1 MILVLHQSH
10 YQHKLTRTYTYL
22 LYPWSV
28 WSVVSALNESVIC
41 YICAFP
47 CKTADHYFPLH
58 EIILYYFMRQSKKED
73 FIIYDYNIKEYA
85 KSLGVSANCIRMRRR
100 RGLLEGEY
108 EFREG
113 KYFYR
118 EPSRARENQVITTGH
133 LTTKLGRKINRGA
146 HETSKNPRYLP
157 QLRARN
163 EAVKLASLK
172 YKIDPE
178 IQDRL
183 PRAIEIAQKEYA
195 EDKRKLVE
203 SSKPKIQKYTNGLFS
218 ESNYGYNDVRYHNGR
233 AHETQPNK
241 FRATNRGKNID
252 WTKKYY

>member
-1 MILVLHQSH
+1 MGQ
-10 YQHKLTRTYTYL
+10 
-22 LYPWSV
+22 
-28 WSVVSALNESVIC
+28 
-41 YICAFP
+41 
-47 CKTADHYFPLH
+47 
-58 EIILYYFMRQSKKED
+58 KKEKEN
-73 FIIYDYNIKEYA
+73 FMFDYNAREYA
-85 KSLGVSANCIRMRRR
+85 ELLGISTNALRMRRR

-108 EFREG
+108 EFRNG
-113 KYFYR
+113 QYNFR
-118 EPSRARENQVITTGH
+118 HPPRARDYQVKTIGH

-146 HETSKNPRYLP
+146 HETSKNPRYYP

-172 YKIDPE
+172 YKISPE

-183 PRAIEIAQKEYA
+183 PRAIEIAQQEYKE
-195 EDKRKLVE
+195 DRKKLEE

>member
-1 MILVLHQSH
+1 MGQKKDLEDIGYH
-10 YQHKLTRTYTYL
+10 YNAR
-22 LYPWSV
+22 
-28 WSVVSALNESVIC
+28 
-41 YICAFP
+41 
-47 CKTADHYFPLH
+47 
-58 EIILYYFMRQSKKED
+58 
-73 FIIYDYNIKEYA
+73 EYA
-85 KSLGVSANCIRMRRR
+85 ELLGISTNALRMRRR

-108 EFREG
+108 EFVNGQYNFRH
-113 KYFYR
+113 
-118 EPSRARENQVITTGH
+118 PQRARENQVITTGH

-178 IQDRL
+178 IQARL
-183 PRAIEIAQKEYA
+183 PRAIEIAQQEYKE
-195 EDKRKLVE
+195 DRKKLEE

>member
-1 MILVLHQSH
+1 MILAVDQSH
-10 YQHKLTRTYTYL
+10 NQHKHTRTYTDL
-22 LYPWSV
+22 LYTWSG

-47 CKTADHYFPLH
+47 CKTADHCFPLH
-58 EIILYYFMRQSKKED
+58 DIILYYFMGQSKKED

-172 YKIDPE
+172 YKISPE

-183 PRAIEIAQKEYA
+183 PRAIEIAHNEYR
-195 EDKRKLVE
+195 EDLRKLEE
-203 SSKPKIQKYTNGLFS
+203 SNKPKLQRYTNGIFN
-218 ESNYGYNDVRYHNGR
+218 ESNKGYDDMQYHSGR
-233 AHETQPNK
+233 AHEVSPRK
-241 FRATNRGKNID
+241 FRATNRGKD
-252 WTKKYY
+252 WTKKEYY

>member
-1 MILVLHQSH
+1 MGQ
-10 YQHKLTRTYTYL
+10 
-22 LYPWSV
+22 
-28 WSVVSALNESVIC
+28 
-41 YICAFP
+41 
-47 CKTADHYFPLH
+47 
-58 EIILYYFMRQSKKED
+58 KKETEAMM
-73 FIIYDYNIKEYA
+73 FDYNAKEYA
-85 KSLGVSANCIRMRRR
+85 QLLGISTNALRMRRR
-100 RGLLEGEY
+100 RGLLNGEY
-108 EFREG
+108 EFTNG
-113 KYFYR
+113 QYFFR
-118 EPSRARENQVITTGH
+118 HPERARENQVITTGQ

-146 HETSKNPRYLP
+146 HETSKNPRYYP

>member
-1 MILVLHQSH
+1 MGQKKDLEDIGYH
-10 YQHKLTRTYTYL
+10 YNAR
-22 LYPWSV
+22 
-28 WSVVSALNESVIC
+28 
-41 YICAFP
+41 
-47 CKTADHYFPLH
+47 
-58 EIILYYFMRQSKKED
+58 
-73 FIIYDYNIKEYA
+73 EYA
-85 KSLGVSANCIRMRRR
+85 ELLGISTNALRMRRR

-108 EFREG
+108 EFVNGQYNFRH
-113 KYFYR
+113 
-118 EPSRARENQVITTGH
+118 PQRARENQVITTGH

-178 IQDRL
+178 IQARL
-183 PRAIEIAQKEYA
+183 PRAIEIAQKEFA
-195 EDKRKLVE
+195 EDKRKVEE
-203 SSKPKIQKYTNGLFS
+203 SSKPKKYTNGLFS
-218 ESNYGYNDVRYHNGR
+218 ESNLGYNDVRYHNGR

>member
-1 MILVLHQSH
+1 MGQ
-10 YQHKLTRTYTYL
+10 
-22 LYPWSV
+22 
-28 WSVVSALNESVIC
+28 
-41 YICAFP
+41 
-47 CKTADHYFPLH
+47 
-58 EIILYYFMRQSKKED
+58 KKEKEN
-73 FIIYDYNIKEYA
+73 FMFDYNAREYA
-85 KSLGVSANCIRMRRR
+85 ELLGISTNALRMRRR

-108 EFREG
+108 EFRNG
-113 KYFYR
+113 QYNFR
-118 EPSRARENQVITTGH
+118 HPPRAREKQVTTIGH

-146 HETSKNPRYLP
+146 HETSKTPRYYP

-163 EAVKLASLK
+163 EAVKLARVK